1 MGWGAGGSRD
11 EGVLAN
17 TVAGLGW
24 RGGRIA
30 FSYVYIRMYFYDNY
44 GSVDIFGGVTSL

>member
-1 MGWGAGGSRD
+1 MGVGMKG
-11 EGVLAN
+11 LP
-17 TVAGLGW
+17 GLGGGGLGG

-30 FSYVYIRMYFYDNY
+30 ISYVHIRMYFYDNY